1 MKTAVKTLIVVGA
14 IVNVTN
20 FDADGP
26 LWLGN
31 YAKAP
36 VPEPAI
42 EIQFISAKAIIA
54 KETEVIAN
62 NVLLIKYYYYL
73 LIYLDLVNYDSH
85 PLSQEM

>member
-31 YAKAP
+31 YVKAP
-36 VPEPAI
+36 APEPAI
-42 EIQFISAKAIIA
+42 EIPFISAKAIIA
-54 KETEVIAN
+54 KETGVIAN
-62 NVLLIKYYYYL
+62 NGSLIKYYSVPLQSFPLPTYL
-73 LIYLDLVNYDSH
+73 
-85 PLSQEM
+85 P